1 MIGQLPD
8 KAFILSL
15 TLLPGPYSRR
25 TGLLGQLLPLFSSD
39 WSDLANLSLKN
50 TKKLAASGNVGHL
63 GAYRIAHTLKI
74 TERLP
79 VLSVPLGAYPK
90 SSIDKKMDSSP
101 SDTRLSA
108 DTTRSDTCRRCLS
121 PGTDT
126 DSTISVDSLIVI
138 SRRTSRIYISLKEG
152 WHTSLQ
158 AAAVVSTLFAQ
169 TAAQFL
175 GTVKTTPIP
184 DTASQTALLIFSY
197 GGIIFG
203 YSATISSLFLNAR
216 IASLPVLAK
225 FTKGSDRDKMPQLET
240 QPIRTVMTWCHV
252 GWKFEY
258 LFWHFFV
265 FVCVIEW
272 PTSIA
277 IPVAMG
283 IVVMWSVLEY
293 WISSTFI
300 MCMYYESE
308 FEAGSL
314 NTWGDS
320 EKATPTLTVPS
331 QQLELAN
338 DK

>member
-1 MIGQLPD
+1 
-8 KAFILSL
+8 
-15 TLLPGPYSRR
+15 
-25 TGLLGQLLPLFSSD
+25 
-39 WSDLANLSLKN
+39 
-50 TKKLAASGNVGHL
+50 
-63 GAYRIAHTLKI
+63 
-74 TERLP
+74 
-79 VLSVPLGAYPK
+79 
-90 SSIDKKMDSSP
+90 MDSSP

-126 DSTISVDSLIVI
+126 DSTISVDSVSNCDLEKNQPNLHYELPPFVK
-138 SRRTSRIYISLKEG
+138 SLKEG

-258 LFWHFFV
+258 LFWHFLISLVLGTLCNILQVFV

-283 IVVMWSVLEY
+283 IVVMWCLIFFV
-293 WISSTFI
+293 F
-300 MCMYYESE
+300 
-308 FEAGSL
+308 
-314 NTWGDS
+314 
-320 EKATPTLTVPS
+320 VPWR
-331 QQLELAN
+331 
-338 DK
+338 